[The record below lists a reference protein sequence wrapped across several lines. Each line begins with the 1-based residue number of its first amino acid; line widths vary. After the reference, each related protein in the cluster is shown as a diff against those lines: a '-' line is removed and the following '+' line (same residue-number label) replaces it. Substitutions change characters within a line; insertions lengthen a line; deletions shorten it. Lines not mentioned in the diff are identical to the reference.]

1 LFNNLGL
8 YWQLEPTK
16 TLSTSATSGTKQSKN
31 RVTILLTCN
40 ATGMEKSKPL
50 FIHKYQNPRAL
61 NGREKS
67 TLPVQ
72 YYWNRTAW
80 MQVSIWNDYLKKL
93 NTRMNYEKRKI
104 LLLVDNA
111 PTHAIEN
118 PDALTNIKVH
128 FLPPNTTAHLQPCD
142 AGIIN
147 SFKVM

>member
-1 LFNNLGL
+1 M
-8 YWQLEPTK
+8 
-16 TLSTSATSGTKQSKN
+16 
-31 RVTILLTCN
+31 LTCN
-40 ATGMEKSKPL
+40 ATGTEKLQPL

-61 NGREKS
+61 NGCDKS

-72 YYWNRTAW
+72 YYWNCTAW
-80 MQVSIWNDYLKKL
+80 MQVSIWNDYLKRL
-93 NTRMNYEKRKI
+93 NTRMHHQKRKI

-118 PDALTNIKVH
+118 PDSLTNIKVH

-147 SFKVM
+147 SFKVI